1 VKSPKLGLSREE
13 SPNFAAPTMFQ
24 FEVSQMSD
32 FWLDKFQYEVYNPSS
47 LHIFR
52 GFFVAKNQKILE
64 NKTKYKY

>member
-32 FWLDKFQYEVYNPSS
+32 FWLDKFQYEVYNPVFRMNSKDSSS
-47 LHIFR
+47 LS
-52 GFFVAKNQKILE
+52 Q
-64 NKTKYKY
+64 